1 MRAGLPLR
9 SSVTACAAAVMTAL
23 LPLAAR
29 AQGSEAAAPPPQLS
43 LPADHLAITYRDG
56 TRVDA
61 GGGRLVWRA
70 ADGRILDDRPLDP
83 ADIALLQQSLAHGG
97 ETLLQF
103 TADPDRAEIRDWR
116 GWCEVMERTH
126 YRLTDPKGR
135 VVRDRPLAARDI
147 DRLDAMKR

>member
-1 MRAGLPLR
+1 MERRGLLHMMAAAGLTAVLLPQRTRAGESDAPSGLP
-9 SSVTACAAAVMTAL
+9 AA
-23 LPLAAR
+23 
-29 AQGSEAAAPPPQLS
+29 LS
-43 LPADHLAITYRDG
+43 LPADRLVVTYRDG